1 MTEKQGE
8 DALKGEIQCGLWSLR
23 EGWGEWIVREPG
35 RTMDFRDR
43 GDHRKQIKCTPVAF
57 PPQGPAV
64 RSREMFAAGVCVQR
78 VISPDI
84 LARTPPVR
92 HRLYEWLRAAE
103 HQPSVMSTGPVL
115 GQGGDGTE
123 LQATLWA
130 PLTTGG
136 AGNPLGGLEE

>member
-64 RSREMFAAGVCVQR
+64 RSREMLAAGVCVQR
-78 VISPDI
+78 VWVQELGERVISPDI
-84 LARTPPVR
+84 LAGP
-92 HRLYEWLRAAE
+92 H
-103 HQPSVMSTGPVL
+103 PSDTGCMN
-115 GQGGDGTE
+115 G
-123 LQATLWA
+123 
-130 PLTTGG
+130 
-136 AGNPLGGLEE
+136 